1 MALHTSNIYG
11 NISIADDA
19 VAMVVSKVARECYG
33 IAELVSRRLS
43 DSVLMIFNREPIA
56 KGVKLLT
63 EDNRIYIDLFVLVVS
78 GVNVEAVVQSLKS
91 SVVYHVEMFTGMRVK
106 AVNVHVVGMKL

>member
-56 KGVKLLT
+56 KGVKILT
-63 EDNRIYIDLFVLVVS
+63 EDNRIYIDLYVLVVS

-91 SVVYHVEMFTGMRVK
+91 SVIYHVEMFTGMRVK